1 MFRKFRKRY
10 FEISSFV
17 CEGSGLKP
25 IVREVSFFPS
35 PISSFV
41 CEGSGL
47 NHLKHLRKTLN
58 TT

>member
-1 MFRKFRKRY
+1 M
-10 FEISSFV
+10 
-17 CEGSGLKP
+17 KP

>member
-1 MFRKFRKRY
+1 MKLFGY
-10 FEISSFV
+10 IT
-17 CEGSGLKP
+17 LKP
-25 IVREVSFFPS
+25 NRC
-35 PISSFV
+35 ISSFV